1 MMTGVTAVENDSWR
15 LVIEKDYQ
23 SRMDN
28 VNRIQRRKK
37 EMNNGII
44 ASRID
49 TIKDDKLILSKREVT
64 RNEKN

>member
-1 MMTGVTAVENDSWR
+1 MICWR
-15 LVIEKDYQ
+15 MVIEKDYQ

-28 VNRIQRRKK
+28 VDRIQRRKK

-64 RNEKN
+64 KNGKN